1 MEIKDI
7 NGKVLYSD
15 DTCTTIKELVEK
27 AVFNKINLIDAD
39 LRDANLICA
48 NLRDADL
55 RDADLRGANL
65 ICANLIGANLIDAN
79 LIDANLIDADLESAN
94 LRGANLRGANL
105 RGANLRGANLRGAN
119 LIGANLICANLRGA
133 NLIDADL
140 ESANLICANLI
151 DADLRSANLISANLR
166 SADLRSAKK
175 IPYIPLACPSE
186 GPFIGWKKVN
196 NCLIKLE
203 ILENSKRSSATTNK
217 CRCDKAKV
225 LSITE
230 INDTNK
236 TITKIINTN
245 YKPLTYEVGEIAV
258 ADKFDEDRWNEC
270 SNGIHFF
277 INKQDAINY

>member
-48 NLRDADL
+48 NLI
-55 RDADLRGANL
+55 DADLRGA
-65 ICANLIGANLIDAN
+65 D
-79 LIDANLIDADLESAN
+79 
-94 LRGANLRGANL
+94 
-105 RGANLRGANLRGAN
+105 
-119 LIGANLICANLRGA
+119 
-133 NLIDADL
+133 LIDADL
-140 ESANLICANLI
+140 ESANLICANL
-151 DADLRSANLISANLR
+151 RGANLR
-166 SADLRSAKK
+166 SANLRSAKK
-175 IPYIPLACPSE
+175 IPYIPLACPSD
-186 GPFIGWKKVN
+186 GVFTAWKKVN

-203 ILENSKRSSATTNK
+203 ILEDSKRSSANTNK

-225 LSITE
+225 ISIVDLS
-230 INDTNK
+230 DTNK

-245 YKPLTYEVGEIAV
+245 YEPLTYEVGEIAV

>member
-7 NGKVLYSD
+7 YGKVLYSD

-27 AVFNKINLIDAD
+27 AVFNKINL
-39 LRDANLICA
+39 
-48 NLRDADL
+48 RDADL
-55 RDADLRGANL
+55 RDADLIGANL
-65 ICANLIGANLIDAN
+65 IC
-79 LIDANLIDADLESAN
+79 
-94 LRGANLRGANL
+94 
-105 RGANLRGANLRGAN
+105 ANLRGAN
-119 LIGANLICANLRGA
+119 LIGANLRGADLESANLIGA

-151 DADLRSANLISANLR
+151 DADLRGAN
-166 SADLRSAKK
+166 LRSAKK
-175 IPYIPLACPSE
+175 IPYIPLACPSD
-186 GPFIGWKKVN
+186 GLFTAWKKVN

-203 ILENSKRSSATTNK
+203 ILENSKRSSANTNK

-225 LSITE
+225 ISIVDLS
-230 INDTNK
+230 DTNK

-277 INKQDAINY
+277 INKQDAINYQ

>member
-7 NGKVLYSD
+7 YRKVLYSD

-27 AVFNKINLIDAD
+27 AVFNKINL
-39 LRDANLICA
+39 
-48 NLRDADL
+48 RDADL
-55 RDADLRGANL
+55 RDAD
-65 ICANLIGANLIDAN
+65 
-79 LIDANLIDADLESAN
+79 
-94 LRGANLRGANL
+94 
-105 RGANLRGANLRGAN
+105 
-119 LIGANLICANLRGA
+119 LIGANLICANLRGANLIGA

-151 DADLRSANLISANLR
+151 DADLRGANLICANLR
-166 SADLRSAKK
+166 SANLRSAKK
-175 IPYIPLACPSE
+175 IPYIPLACPSD
-186 GPFIGWKKVN
+186 GVFTAWKKVN

-203 ILENSKRSSATTNK
+203 ILENSKRSSANTNK

-225 LSITE
+225 ISIVDLS
-230 INDTNK
+230 DTNK

-245 YKPLTYEVGEIAV
+245 YEPLTYEVGEIAV

>member
-55 RDADLRGANL
+55 RDADLR
-65 ICANLIGANLIDAN
+65 
-79 LIDANLIDADLESAN
+79 DADLESAN
-94 LRGANLRGANL
+94 LICADLRGADL
-105 RGANLRGANLRGAN
+105 RDAD
-119 LIGANLICANLRGA
+119 
-133 NLIDADL
+133 LIDADL
-140 ESANLICANLI
+140 ESANLICANLR
-151 DADLRSANLISANLR
+151 DATLRDANLR
-166 SADLRSAKK
+166 SANLRSAKK
-175 IPYIPLACPSE
+175 IPHIPLACPSD
-186 GPFIGWKKVN
+186 GVFTAWKKVN

-203 ILENSKRSSATTNK
+203 ILENSKRSSANTNK

-225 LSITE
+225 ISIVDLS
-230 INDTNK
+230 DTNK

-245 YKPLTYEVGEIAV
+245 YEPLTYEVGEIAV

>member
-39 LRDANLICA
+39 LESANLICA
-48 NLRDADL
+48 NLIDADL
-55 RDADLRGANL
+55 EGANLIDADLRGANL
-65 ICANLIGANLIDAN
+65 IGADLESANLIDADLRGANLIGANLIGAN
-79 LIDANLIDADLESAN
+79 LRGANLRSANLIDADLESAN
-94 LRGANLRGANL
+94 LICADLRGANLRGANL
-105 RGANLRGANLRGAN
+105 RGANLR
-119 LIGANLICANLRGA
+119 
-133 NLIDADL
+133 
-140 ESANLICANLI
+140 
-151 DADLRSANLISANLR
+151 
-166 SADLRSAKK
+166 SAKK
-175 IPYIPLACPSE
+175 IPYIPLACPSD
-186 GPFIGWKKVN
+186 GVFTAWKKVN

-203 ILENSKRSSATTNK
+203 ILENSKRSSASTNK

-225 LSITE
+225 ISIVDLS
-230 INDTNK
+230 DTNK

-245 YKPLTYEVGEIAV
+245 YEPLTYEVGEIAV
-258 ADKFDEDRWNEC
+258 ADEFDEDRWNEC

>member
-48 NLRDADL
+48 NLRGADLRGADLICANLESANLICADL
-55 RDADLRGANL
+55 RDADL
-65 ICANLIGANLIDAN
+65 
-79 LIDANLIDADLESAN
+79 IDADLRS
-94 LRGANLRGANL
+94 
-105 RGANLRGANLRGAN
+105 
-119 LIGANLICANLRGA
+119 ANLICANLRGA
-133 NLIDADL
+133 NLRG
-140 ESANLICANLI
+140 
-151 DADLRSANLISANLR
+151 ADLRGADLR
-166 SADLRSAKK
+166 SADLRGAKK
-175 IPYIPLACPSE
+175 IPYIPLACPSD
-186 GPFIGWKKVN
+186 GVFTAWKKVN

-203 ILENSKRSSATTNK
+203 ILENSKRSSASTNK

-225 LSITE
+225 ISIVDLS
-230 INDTNK
+230 DTNK

-277 INKQDAINY
+277 INKQDAINYQ

>member
-7 NGKVLYSD
+7 YGKVLYSD

-27 AVFNKINLIDAD
+27 AVFNKINL
-39 LRDANLICA
+39 
-48 NLRDADL
+48 RDADL
-55 RDADLRGANL
+55 RDAD
-65 ICANLIGANLIDAN
+65 
-79 LIDANLIDADLESAN
+79 
-94 LRGANLRGANL
+94 
-105 RGANLRGANLRGAN
+105 

-133 NLIDADL
+133 NLIGANLRGADL

-151 DADLRSANLISANLR
+151 DADLEGANLR
-166 SADLRSAKK
+166 GANLRGANLRSAKK
-175 IPYIPLACPSE
+175 IPYIPLACPSD
-186 GPFIGWKKVN
+186 GGFTAWKKVN

-203 ILENSKRSSATTNK
+203 ILENSKRSSANTNK

-225 LSITE
+225 ISIVDLS
-230 INDTNK
+230 DTNK

>member
-55 RDADLRGANL
+55 RDADLR
-65 ICANLIGANLIDAN
+65 
-79 LIDANLIDADLESAN
+79 DADLES
-94 LRGANLRGANL
+94 
-105 RGANLRGANLRGAN
+105 
-119 LIGANLICANLRGA
+119 ANLICANLRGA
-133 NLIDADL
+133 NLRDADLIDADL
-140 ESANLICANLI
+140 ESANLICADLRDADLI
-151 DADLRSANLISANLR
+151 DADLRSANLICANLRGANLRGADLRGADLR
-166 SADLRSAKK
+166 SADLRGAKK
-175 IPYIPLACPSE
+175 IPYIPLACPSD
-186 GPFIGWKKVN
+186 GVFTAWKKVN

-203 ILENSKRSSATTNK
+203 ILENSKRSSANTNK

-225 LSITE
+225 ISIVDLS
-230 INDTNK
+230 DTNK

-245 YKPLTYEVGEIAV
+245 YE
-258 ADKFDEDRWNEC
+258 
-270 SNGIHFF
+270 
-277 INKQDAINY
+277 